1 MSSVKCSEIIY
12 MAESPRVPT
21 QWLST
26 LGKAVPKEKPI
37 GVSDGYIGSDSVLFN
52 SVI

>member
-1 MSSVKCSEIIY
+1 MSSVKRSDLIY
-12 MAESPRVPT
+12 VAESPRVPT

-37 GVSDGYIGSDSVLFN
+37 GVSDGYIGSDGVLYDG
-52 SVI
+52 VI